1 MKSQRKEEIASLV
14 KSLVFLL
21 FLKVRTQMSL
31 SKIKDDAIVT
41 SHFISNSSY
50 SPATLSIEPV
60 HHRDEHVCLLFR
72 KPRLETILK
81 LFWVC
86 YSNQISTFISQRLI
100 G

>member
-1 MKSQRKEEIASLV
+1 MCIVEGANSQGLSVKSQRKEEIASLV

-60 HHRDEHVCLLFR
+60 HHL
-72 KPRLETILK
+72 
-81 LFWVC
+81 
-86 YSNQISTFISQRLI
+86 SLI
-100 G
+100 HI